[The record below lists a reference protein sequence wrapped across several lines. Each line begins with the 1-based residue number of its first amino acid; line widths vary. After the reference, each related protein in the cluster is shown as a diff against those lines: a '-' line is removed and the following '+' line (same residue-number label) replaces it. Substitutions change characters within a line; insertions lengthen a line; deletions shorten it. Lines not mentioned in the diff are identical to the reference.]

1 MFEHNLFYEFI
12 VVIYACS
19 VLFYFFDFL
28 QSNQKANRIAFWLL
42 SIVWFLQ
49 TLHFFSKAIGQH
61 TIPLFSRF
69 DTLFFYAW
77 LLISLSLLINWFFR
91 MHFILFFTNILG
103 FAVMAFSLFLA
114 GKEIPLTMSEQLSSE
129 WLLIHISMAF
139 ISYASFTLSF
149 IFSCVY
155 LFQHHLLKRKK
166 WSKRLRRWP
175 SLAQLEQISYRINL
189 VGVPLLILSL
199 ILGIVWAYY
208 TLDTPFWYDSKV
220 VFSLFVLLMYGTY
233 LYQREVK
240 GWSGRKIVELNMIC
254 FMILLINYFISSF
267 FSEFHLWM

>member
-1 MFEHNLFYEFI
+1 M
-12 VVIYACS
+12 YACS
-19 VLFYFFDFL
+19 VLFYFIDFL
-28 QSNQKANRIAFWLL
+28 QNNRKANRLAFWLL
-42 SIVWFLQ
+42 SIVWVLQ
-49 TLHFFSKAIGQH
+49 ALHFFSKAIGQQ

-103 FAVMAFSLFLA
+103 FAVMAFSLFLS
-114 GKEIPLTMSEQLSSE
+114 GKEIPLAMSEQLSSE
-129 WLLIHISMAF
+129 WLVIHISMAF
-139 ISYASFTLSF
+139 LSYASFTLSF

-166 WSKRLRRWP
+166 WSKQLRRWP
-175 SLAQLEQISYRINL
+175 SLAQLEQTSFRLNL
-189 VGVPLLILSL
+189 IGVPLLILSL

-208 TLDTPFWYDSKV
+208 TLNAPFWYDSKV

-254 FMILLINYFISSF
+254 FFVLLVNYFISSF
-267 FSEFHLWM
+267 FSNFHLWM